1 MGFMDELRKL
11 TQPYDDDNDFFE
23 GADSSLRDAPPPPSA
38 AQREFESV
46 FGNEPAGKPEPAEE
60 PRTPVRESAN

>member
-23 GADSSLRDAPPPPSA
+23 GADSSLRDAPAPSA
-38 AQREFESV
+38 AQKEFESV
-46 FGNEPAGKPEPAEE
+46 FGSEPAGKLG
-60 PRTPVRESAN
+60 RGRKRDESHSF